1 MYTRCLNKNCP
12 DQCQFFSPSDPPLSL
27 SVSSTIGDAG
37 TFNYRKKCRNCG
49 CYEHQHHVQGFMIGS
64 SFVPVSEPPPPLPEQ
79 TPPRPAIR
87 YFPTESSLASSS
99 PPFSSSSSDSNTT
112 TSSNRKLTVNEASSN
127 NYANMEQQR
136 SKKESAI
143 RADMASVYNNNA
155 AAAPQRFRG
164 TGRSVQNRLNNKR
177 AFEHHRMSPPPHPS
191 VKPNPPLDLYL
202 LRISERAPTVQDGV
216 LRDDLKLKGQYLE
229 NFEFCRDG
237 GLISEAF
244 FYQTYALQC
253 RIAPLFH
260 AAQGNYDFYLQVGR
274 RQLNKLRFSN
284 ENFPDSE
291 GAWNMMA
298 GNCANN
304 SSSNSSEHRWIVVA
318 PRSNNTHHQQ
328 RRVST
333 SASSS
338 ASSHFTAEEE
348 DDLLDDNDDFD
359 VHCSS
364 SRVEEERG
372 SIPSSEHYIIQVFY
386 NINNQ

>member
-1 MYTRCLNKNCP
+1 
-12 DQCQFFSPSDPPLSL
+12 
-27 SVSSTIGDAG
+27 
-37 TFNYRKKCRNCG
+37 
-49 CYEHQHHVQGFMIGS
+49 MIGS

-304 SSSNSSEHRWIVVA
+304 SSSNSSEHRWIIVVA
-318 PRSNNTHHQQ
+318 PRSDNTHHQQ